1 MNIIH
6 NDSIRKLI
14 VAFGNLF
21 SQIPILRYDDN
32 QHEVERFIVSII
44 YAAKEQYIHRLNDDP
59 ELNSRVN
66 IVIPTLSYEMM
77 GMSYDASRKQ
87 ITNIKNF
94 ANTPEGVR
102 SQYMPVPYD
111 FDIDL
116 NLYARTFEDA
126 HQIVEHIVSYF
137 TPDYTI
143 KVNYIPEMNIVK
155 EVPIILN
162 SVDRDVE
169 YEGDRESSTRRI
181 VFTFHFTLK
190 GYIFGKPSD
199 FSNKLILHTI
209 SNIYDLITPE
219 SVIVFSL
226 LPTSGI
232 GNYIID
238 ELIYQNTND
247 SATAKVI
254 DYNHTHS
261 LLYVK
266 NVEGVFNP
274 DLPLIGNKSFTTYRF
289 DNVTNTSSNNHK
301 YAIVENDVSQLST
314 LESNNF
320 TFLTSNNQEI
330 YFPINIFDVPNSINI
345 SNNYVITTSIRE
357 E

>member
-6 NDSIRKLI
+6 NDSIRKII

-32 QHEVERFIVSII
+32 QNEIERFIVSII
-44 YAAKEQYIHRLNDDP
+44 YAAKEQYVHRLNDDP

-94 ANTPEGVR
+94 AHTSEGVR

-143 KVNYIPEMNIVK
+143 KVNYIPEMNVVK
-155 EVPIILN
+155 EVPIILK

-190 GYIFGKPSD
+190 GYIFGKPTDLSD
-199 FSNKLILHTI
+199 KLITHTI
-209 SNIYDLITPE
+209 TNVLS
-219 SVIVFSL
+219 
-226 LPTSGI
+226 
-232 GNYIID
+232 
-238 ELIYQNTND
+238 YQNPEGVFEFTLNPAGTGTYKSGEFVYQGLSLKNSD
-247 SATAKVI
+247 ATAKVI
-254 DYNHTHS
+254 EHDELNNILFLTN
-261 LLYVK
+261 LY
-266 NVEGVFNP
+266 GDFNSST
-274 DLPLIGNKSFTTYRF
+274 PLVGSI
-289 DNVTNTSSNNHK
+289 TNTKYYFTSSSPSSNNE
-301 YAIVENDVSQLST
+301 IVRIDVT
-314 LESNNF
+314 VE
-320 TFLTSNNQEI
+320 
-330 YFPINIFDVPNSINI
+330 PPNANVI
-345 SNNYVITTSIRE
+345 SNWTANTVITE
-357 E
+357 FP